1 MDVDAGPLKG
11 NIRKLYAFS
20 VLKMTLFPMAVITL
34 FWKDQIGLSLTEI
47 LLLQAIFSVA
57 CIVMEYPSGYLSDRI
72 GYRSALILACLL
84 AIAGWSF
91 YTIATSFAG
100 VLLAEIIL
108 GAAWA
113 FISGSDTALLF
124 ETLRARGLEGSYAR
138 FDGRITGAAQ
148 TGEAAGAL
156 FAGVMYAAWPLMP
169 FIFQIGIWIIC
180 LILCISMVEPPQ
192 ESEAAIR
199 SHLAEA
205 LRTCRYAFLDNRH
218 IRATILFGAL
228 LGLASFY
235 TVWLIQPYMQET
247 GVPLA
252 WFGPAWAGANLT
264 VALFSLISHRLHFGV
279 GHFRHGGPLHRP
291 DRCRLCGAGPDG
303 DSGKLSLLLPA
314 DRHARP
320 AGTAHAQP
328 PAAGRA
334 KEQQGQHPVPAQP
347 VLPRPVCR
355 HRPPGGLGRRSSRP
369 ATDLRFPGD
378 GFHRYCCC
386 LPPGCSCGLC
396 LGGSKARVV
405 SKLIPHFYE
414 ISWMIRYTSI
424 RSRRDRSSVW
434 SCLHPR

>member
-1 MDVDAGPLKG
+1 MNVDARPLKG

-57 CIVMEYPSGYLSDRI
+57 CILMEYPSGYLSDRI

-91 YTIATSFAG
+91 YTIATSFSG

-108 GAAWA
+108 GGAWA

-138 FDGRITGAAQ
+138 FDGRMTGAAQ

-169 FIFQIGIWIIC
+169 FIFQIGIWTIC

-192 ESEAAIR
+192 EGETAIH

-264 VALFSLISHRLHFGV
+264 VALFSLISHRLHSGFGPV
-279 GHFRHGGPLHRP
+279 GMVVLFIVLIVAGYAGLGLTATVGSFLFYYLLTAMRGLQGPLMRNHLQRAGQRSNRASILSLHSLCFRVLFVATGPLVGMAADHLGLRP
-291 DRCRLCGAGPDG
+291 TFIVLTMAFTA
-303 DSGKLSLLLPA
+303 LLLPA
-314 DRHARP
+314 AWLFLRTLP
-320 AGTAHAQP
+320 
-328 PAAGRA
+328 GRT
-334 KEQQGQHPVPAQP
+334 ESV
-347 VLPRPVCR
+347 
-355 HRPPGGLGRRSSRP
+355 
-369 ATDLRFPGD
+369 D
-378 GFHRYCCC
+378 G
-386 LPPGCSCGLC
+386 
-396 LGGSKARVV
+396 
-405 SKLIPHFYE
+405 E
-414 ISWMIRYTSI
+414 
-424 RSRRDRSSVW
+424 
-434 SCLHPR
+434 

>member
-1 MDVDAGPLKG
+1 MNVDARLLKG

-20 VLKMTLFPMAVITL
+20 VLKMTLFPMAIITL

-57 CIVMEYPSGYLSDRI
+57 CILMEYPSGYLSDRI

-91 YTIATSFAG
+91 YTIATSFSG

-108 GAAWA
+108 GGAWA

-138 FDGRITGAAQ
+138 FDGRMTGAAQ

-169 FIFQIGIWIIC
+169 FIFQIGIWILC

-192 ESEAAIR
+192 ESETAIH

-205 LRTCRYAFLDNRH
+205 LRTCRYAFFDNLH
-218 IRATILFGAL
+218 IRATILFGTL

-264 VALFSLISHRLHFGV
+264 VALFSLISHRLHFGI
-279 GHFRHGGPLHRP
+279 GHFRMVALFIVLIVAGYAGLGLTATVGSFLFYYLLTAMRGLQGPLMRNHLQRAGRRSNRASILSLHSLCFRIVFVATGPLVGLAADHLGLRP
-291 DRCRLCGAGPDG
+291 TFVFLAVAFTA
-303 DSGKLSLLLPA
+303 LLLPA
-314 DRHARP
+314 AWLFLRTLP
-320 AGTAHAQP
+320 
-328 PAAGRA
+328 GRT
-334 KEQQGQHPVPAQP
+334 ESV
-347 VLPRPVCR
+347 
-355 HRPPGGLGRRSSRP
+355 GGG
-369 ATDLRFPGD
+369 
-378 GFHRYCCC
+378 
-386 LPPGCSCGLC
+386 
-396 LGGSKARVV
+396 
-405 SKLIPHFYE
+405 
-414 ISWMIRYTSI
+414 
-424 RSRRDRSSVW
+424 
-434 SCLHPR
+434 